1 MKIWKKISLAS
12 GALLVL
18 VFGLAGDAVAQ
29 TGSST
34 VTATLDDLQDQID
47 DLADEI
53 DDIDEDGDGNTQSQD
68 QTQAQTQNVNLGGG
82 GGRGGGGGGGSKL
95 PKTGVDAAE
104 VGGIG
109 TASLIAGL
117 ALTEFARRRRRNWIA
132 PVSTV
137 ATPSP
142 RAGTSEGELLLPYF
156 PD

>member
-1 MKIWKKISLAS
+1 MKIWGKISLAF
-12 GALLVL
+12 GALFVL
-18 VFGLAGDAVAQ
+18 VFGLVGNAVAQ

-53 DDIDEDGDGNTQSQD
+53 DDIDDDGDGNTQSQD
-68 QTQAQTQNVNLGGG
+68 QTQAQTQNVNLAGG
-82 GGRGGGGGGGSKL
+82 GGRGGGGGSKL

-156 PD
+156 SD